1 MIAPGVPRE
10 EIVRQQR
17 YIEEVDF
24 HCHMYLFAF
33 VLSLSWVIL
42 YSSHTPRSSW
52 AGVMGI
58 TIIQDN
64 TYDSTLANLISN
76 TTATTNTFP
85 HTLARCLP
93 GRTASSPGWVRF

>member
-1 MIAPGVPRE
+1 MS
-10 EIVRQQR
+10 
-17 YIEEVDF
+17 
-24 HCHMYLFAF
+24 YLFAF
-33 VLSLSWVIL
+33 VLSLCWVMPWIL

>member
-1 MIAPGVPRE
+1 MS
-10 EIVRQQR
+10 
-17 YIEEVDF
+17 
-24 HCHMYLFAF
+24 YLFCICTLV
-33 VLSLSWVIL
+33 VLGDAMDL

>member
-1 MIAPGVPRE
+1 
-10 EIVRQQR
+10 
-17 YIEEVDF
+17 
-24 HCHMYLFAF
+24 
-33 VLSLSWVIL
+33 
-42 YSSHTPRSSW
+42 
-52 AGVMGI
+52 MGI

-64 TYDSTLANLISN
+64 TCDSTLDNLTSN

>member
-1 MIAPGVPRE
+1 
-10 EIVRQQR
+10 
-17 YIEEVDF
+17 
-24 HCHMYLFAF
+24 
-33 VLSLSWVIL
+33 
-42 YSSHTPRSSW
+42 
-52 AGVMGI
+52 MGI